1 MTRLVFMERL
11 RSLLGSLPFAE
22 QQEALRYYEEYFN
35 DAGPENEQHVIE
47 ELESPEKVAQTIL
60 GSASGSAPWNNEA
73 AAQSGPSSQKGGKK
87 TGWWI
92 FLACTAIIWGPV
104 LFGVVVTVA
113 VTLLSILIGL
123 FAAALGILA
132 AAAAAMVI
140 FFAALIIGIPLV
152 FSDSLNGLL
161 LISMALF
168 CAGVLLTGASL
179 SWGLFRYVMP
189 GFVRFCGKLFK
200 KVTGRKNQKEE
211 LQ

>member
-11 RSLLGSLPFAE
+11 RSLLGTLPFSE

-47 ELESPEKVAQTIL
+47 ELGSPEQVAQTIL
-60 GSASGSAPWNNEA
+60 NSNASSLTNSSNAPT
-73 AAQSGPSSQKGGKK
+73 AQTAPTARKK
-87 TGWWI
+87 TGLWI

-104 LFGVVVTVA
+104 LFGVVITIV
-113 VTLLSILIGL
+113 VTLFAVFIGL

-132 AAAAAMVI
+132 TAVAAMVM
-140 FFAALIIGIPLV
+140 FFAALIIGVPLV

-168 CAGVLLTGASL
+168 CVGILLTGGSL
-179 SWGLFRYVMP
+179 SWGLFRYVIP

-200 KVTGRKNQKEE
+200 RFSGRKTKKEE
-211 LQ
+211 LK

>member
-1 MTRLVFMERL
+1 MTRLVFMEQL

-35 DAGPENEQHVIE
+35 DAGPENEQRVIE
-47 ELESPEKVAQTIL
+47 ELGSPEKVAQTIL
-60 GSASGSAPWNNEA
+60 DSANGSAQPWNGEA
-73 AAQSGPSSQKGGKK
+73 AAQAVPGKRSK
-87 TGWWI
+87 KSGWWI

-104 LFGVVVTVA
+104 LFGIVVTAA

-140 FFAALIIGIPLV
+140 FFAALIIGIPLI

-161 LISMALF
+161 LLSMALV
-168 CAGVLLTGASL
+168 CAGALLTGVSL
-179 SWGLFRYVMP
+179 SWGLFRYVIP
-189 GFVRFCGKLFK
+189 GFVRLCGKLIQ
-200 KVTGRKNQKEE
+200 KVTGRKAGKEA
-211 LQ
+211 LK